1 MSEKDQ
7 IIDRLKSL
15 EDKKERKKKGVLG
28 PTLSF
33 VGVFAGL
40 LFAGWYIGFAQARK
54 LDTAVLRGSN
64 IPEEIIFYRE
74 VVTPAFFGYR
84 FEMVRSDQPV
94 YSIGELKQIEEN
106 KRLAMSKW
114 KRKQLKMKREIENIE
129 WQQNQD
135 IHKLRVAEVP
145 AHPQRGIISDEEAQ
159 ALREIGIG
167 EWQN

>member
-15 EDKKERKKKGVLG
+15 EEKKREKKGTLG
-28 PTLSF
+28 PTISF
-33 VGVFAGL
+33 LGVFSML

-74 VVTPAFFGYR
+74 TVTPSFFGYR
-84 FEMVRSDQPV
+84 LEMVRSDQPV

-106 KRLAMSKW
+106 RRLSMSKW
-114 KRKQLKMKREIENIE
+114 KRQQLKMKREIENIE

-145 AHPQRGIISDEEAQ
+145 PHPQRGIISDEEAQ

-167 EWQN
+167 EWEN